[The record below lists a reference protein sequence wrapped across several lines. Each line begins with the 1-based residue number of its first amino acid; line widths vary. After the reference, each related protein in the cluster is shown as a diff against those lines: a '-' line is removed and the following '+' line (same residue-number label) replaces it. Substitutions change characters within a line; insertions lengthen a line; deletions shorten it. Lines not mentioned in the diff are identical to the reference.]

1 MIRYIAQRLFNLLPT
16 FIIATL
22 LAWLVV
28 DLAPGDFA
36 DQFEFD
42 QIDPGKAER
51 IRQQLGLDQPSLL
64 RYVKWFANLIGVNLD
79 LQGYNFTLYQQNY
92 YQWQEWQGFSSLL
105 SIVNNLLFLLEQ
117 LLIFIINIVQACWYF
132 LVVLYLLLSQFVVAL
147 FQGTLEFSLGTS
159 MASRNE
165 AWILIAPRMLNSLWM
180 ALPAAILMYLLAIP
194 IGIYSALHKYS
205 IGDRVLT
212 VFSLLGLAV
221 PNFFFALIFMAF
233 VVQIFSQNGCFILP
247 VGGMSS
253 YDLADLNICGFQE
266 VDFADFVW
274 GRTFDRVW
282 HLIAPVT
289 IVTLSSLAGLTR
301 IMRGQMLEIL
311 GKDYIR
317 TARAKGL
324 RERSITYKHAL
335 RNAILVIIATIG
347 DIIPYILL
355 GSGSVEFVMRWPGLT
370 PLFIDSVRA
379 HDTYVLMAILTVGVL
394 LVMLGNIISDI
405 AIALIDP
412 RVRY

>member
-1 MIRYIAQRLFNLLPT
+1 MIRYITQRLFNLLPT

-36 DQFEFD
+36 DQFELD
-42 QIDPGKAER
+42 QIDPSKAER

-79 LQGYNFTLYQQNY
+79 LHGYNFRLYQQHY
-92 YQWQEWQGFSSLL
+92 YQWQGFGSFLGMMS
-105 SIVNNLLFLLEQ
+105 NFLFLFEQ
-117 LLIFIINIVQACWYF
+117 LFIVIINIFQTLWYF
-132 LVVLYLLLSQFVVAL
+132 FVVLYLLLSQFVVAL

-159 MASRNE
+159 LASRNE

-212 VFSLLGLAV
+212 VFSLLGLAI
-221 PNFFFALIFMAF
+221 PNFFFALICMAL
-233 VVQIFSQNGCFILP
+233 VVQVFSQNGCFILP
-247 VGGMSS
+247 IGGMSS
-253 YDLADLNICGFQE
+253 YDLADLNLCGFQE
-266 VDFADFVW
+266 VDFGDFVW
-274 GRTFDRVW
+274 GRAFDRMW

-301 IMRGQMLEIL
+301 VMRGQMLETL

-324 RERSITYKHAL
+324 KERSITYKHAL

-347 DIIPYILL
+347 DIIPYLLL